1 MLMRIAR
8 VAAAAALVAACGLAT
23 PGMAQEAPAAG
34 EAPPFKPFA
43 EVSKGYEKVIS
54 TADGQSFY
62 TLFTRKRDG
71 GMLAELPRGWETQ
84 KQFIAMTVASGESYA
99 GLQTGDL
106 YVYWKRFDNRLMLM
120 EPNTGTRST
129 GDQESKSSIKNLFTD
144 RVILDVPIVCMG
156 PSGQPVVDFK
166 ALLAG
171 RIREV
176 FTAGGGVSSRVGRGV
191 LTANA
196 SLATIK
202 EAKAFPKNVE
212 ITYEMPTTNGRIQ
225 AFHYSISSIP
235 DSTGYQP
242 RVADDRVGY
251 FTTVYRDLG
260 KFTDREK
267 WVRYVNR
274 WNLEKRDPKLKMSPP
289 KEPIVFYVDTAV
301 PVRYRTAVREG
312 ILRWNKAF
320 EKVGIKDAI
329 EVYQQDEA
337 TSQHMDKDPEDVR
350 YNFVRWLSNDEG
362 TAIGP
367 SRTHPLTG
375 QILDADVVLTDGWI
389 RHFWVQYNEIMPELA
404 MENLSAETIAWLDK
418 NPQWDPR
425 VRLADPGERDAI
437 VAARQRR
444 GVLAYGGHPIAM
456 SAAGD
461 QEQDITRLHGS
472 RPFDGLVGRNSQFNG
487 LCLAAKGKAFDMAS
501 MRMTMEILDMEEV
514 AKAYGIEANADPE
527 DEKTEKADEQPDG
540 KKKEK
545 KDKKPEY
552 DNLDGIPDWFVGPLL
567 ADLVTHEVGHTL
579 GLRHNFKASGQ
590 FQLEE
595 INSDKVK
602 GKQANTASVMDY
614 TPVNF
619 AIKDGKAVG
628 DFSMIDI
635 GKYDYWA
642 IEYGYTLDDPKKVLE
657 KVGEPGHEY
666 GTDEDV
672 GGPDPLAQRYDFAK
686 NPLEYAKSQMD
697 LARFHRGRL
706 LEKFAKDGESWAR
719 VRRGYTITL
728 GMQTRGLSMMAPWIG
743 GAHVNRDHKGDPNGR
758 DPIVVVPAAQQRDAL
773 KWVIENAFFD
783 ESFGLTPELLQKMT
797 VQKWLDQGGGRDA
810 AEDATWPVHD
820 RIAGIQSSALTM
832 LMNPTTVRRVF
843 DNEYRIKADE
853 DALTLPEMLDTVHAA
868 VWQEVEKNPSGKH
881 TARKPLISS
890 LRRNLQREYVDRM
903 IDLTF
908 PGSGSGEAYKPV
920 SNLAMYKLRTLK
932 DRLARLLDEKGVAAN
947 LDPYTIAHLT
957 EAKTRIEKALDAGY
971 TLNANSGGG
980 MGGFFMFGQTTPEVQ
995 PTQQTPQLQS
1005 IPTQYMAE
1013 PADAAVTPKP

>member
-1 MLMRIAR
+1 MLMRLARIAT
-8 VAAAAALVAACGLAT
+8 AAALVAACGLAT
-23 PGMAQEAPAAG
+23 PVVAQDGAPSGGG
-34 EAPPFKPFA
+34 EAPQFKPFA

-71 GMLAELPRGWETQ
+71 GMLAELPRGWESQ

-120 EPNTGTRST
+120 EPNVGTRSN
-129 GDQESKSSIKNLFTD
+129 GDPESKSSVKNLFTD

-156 PSGQPVVDFK
+156 PNGQPVIDFK

-176 FTAGGGVSSRVGRGV
+176 FTAGGGVGRVGRGA
-191 LTANA
+191 LSANA

-202 EAKAFPKNVE
+202 DAKAFPKNVE

-267 WVRYVNR
+267 WVRYINR
-274 WNLEKRDPKLKMSPP
+274 WHVEKRDPKLKMSPP
-289 KEPIVFYVDTAV
+289 KEPIVFYIDTAV

-312 ILRWNKAF
+312 VLRWNKAF

-337 TSQHMDKDPEDVR
+337 TNQHMDKDPEDVR
-350 YNFVRWLSNDEG
+350 YNFIRWLSNDEG

-389 RHFWVQYNEIMPELA
+389 RHFWVQYNEIMPEIA
-404 MENLSAETIAWLDK
+404 MENLSGETIAWLDK

-437 VAARQRR
+437 IAQRARR

-456 SAAGD
+456 HTSGA
-461 QEQDITRLHGS
+461 QEHDSTRLAGA
-472 RPFDGLVGRNSQFNG
+472 REFDGLIGRSSQFNG
-487 LCLAAKGKAFDMAS
+487 LCLAAKGKAFDMAT
-501 MRMTMEILDMEEV
+501 MQMTMEIMDMDEV
-514 AKAYGIEANADPE
+514 AKAYGIETGAEGEPAE
-527 DEKTEKADEQPDG
+527 GEKGEG

-545 KDKKPEY
+545 GDS
-552 DNLDGIPDWFVGPLL
+552 LDGIPDWFVGPLL
-567 ADLVTHEVGHTL
+567 ADLVSHEVGHTL

-590 FQLEE
+590 WTLEE
-595 INSDKVK
+595 VNSEKVK
-602 GKQANTASVMDY
+602 GKSPITASIMDY

-619 AIKDGKAVG
+619 AIKDGKATG
-628 DFSMIDI
+628 DFAMIDV

-672 GGPDPLAQRYDFAK
+672 GGPDPLAQRYDFSK
-686 NPLEYAKSQMD
+686 NPIDYAKSQME
-697 LARFHRGRL
+697 LAKYHRERL
-706 LEKFAKDGESWAR
+706 LEKFAKNGESWAK
-719 VRRGYTITL
+719 VRRGYTISL
-728 GMQTRGLSMMAPWIG
+728 GMQTRGLSMLSPWVG

-758 DPIVVVPAAQQRDAL
+758 EPIVVVPAAQQREAL
-773 KWVIENAFFD
+773 KWVIENSFFD

-820 RIAGIQSSALTM
+820 RIAGIQSSVLTM

-843 DNEYRIKADE
+843 DNEFRVKAEE
-853 DALTLPEMLDTVHAA
+853 DVLTLPEMLDTIHAS
-868 VWQEVEKNPSGKH
+868 VWSELEKGGSGKF
-881 TARKPLISS
+881 TARKPMISS
-890 LRRNLQREYVDRM
+890 LRRNLQREYLDRM
-903 IDLTF
+903 IELTF

-920 SNLAMYKLRTLK
+920 SNLAMYKLRGLK
-932 DRLARLLDEKGVAAN
+932 DRIARVLDDKGAAGN
-947 LDPYTIAHLT
+947 LDAYTLAHLT
-957 EAKTRIEKALDAGY
+957 EARTRIEKALDAGY
-971 TLNANSGGG
+971 TLNGGGG
-980 MGGFFMFGQTTPEVQ
+980 MGGMGGFIILGNTPETVQ
-995 PTQQTPQLQS
+995 PTQQAPALQS
-1005 IPTQYMAE
+1005 IPTQYLPEEA
-1013 PADAAVTPKP
+1013 PASQPVPAPKQ